1 MEIWFYNTIVGDVK
15 LIQHI
20 DPITDLTYYEIHSV
34 DRGYLGKLWSENIDK
49 SLLYDLESCLI
60 ELGY

>member
-1 MEIWFYNTIVGDVK
+1 METWFYDTIVGDVK

-20 DPITDLTYYEIHSV
+20 DPITELTYYGIHSM
-34 DRGYLGKLWSENIDK
+34 DRGYLGKLWSENVGN
-49 SLLYDLESCLI
+49 SLLYDLESCLA